1 MFPIM
6 LILNVFA
13 SSFSD
18 KFMKDILGTDAF
30 GVLQMYLVSLRKKIY
45 KYLTFRIKKKAK

>member
-6 LILNVFA
+6 LILNVLY

-30 GVLQMYLVSLRKKIY
+30 GMLQMYLVSKQK
-45 KYLTFRIKKKAK
+45 

>member
-30 GVLQMYLVSLRKKIY
+30 GVLQMYLVSLRKKNLQIFNFPNQ
-45 KYLTFRIKKKAK
+45 KES